1 MKTIESGTISLL
13 ILIGIVGLIAMFL
26 KKNLVV
32 GSLFPMWIQIWLVIT
47 TLICCWVRLLRKRRK
62 TTNLNHSTSKT

>member
-32 GSLFPMWIQIWLVIT
+32 GSLFSMWIQIWLVIT
-47 TLICCWVRLLRKRRK
+47 TLICCWV
-62 TTNLNHSTSKT
+62 HFF